1 MNPSESIRFPD
12 YGVWKGE
19 SGSIIV
25 LTRML
30 NDPTVAEFL
39 ESFEIKKQFKNCNG
53 LLTVFVIE

>member
-1 MNPSESIRFPD
+1 MNPSENIDLPD

-39 ESFEIKKQFKNCNG
+39 ESLDIKKQFKNCNG
-53 LLTVFVIE
+53 MLTVFVLE